1 MDRNCLVAL
10 NRRKIDR
17 RAAKG
22 SQIVKPWKEQQ
33 FSPCF
38 YENGEDIEI
47 LMRLLMI
54 CLFGQICRGC
64 YMRMLL
70 REYDDDARMI

>member
-1 MDRNCLVAL
+1 MDHHCLVAP

-17 RAAKG
+17 RIAKG
-22 SQIVKPWKEQQ
+22 SQIVKPWREQQ

-54 CLFGQICRGC
+54 CLFDQIYGGVLHEGAIKR
-64 YMRMLL
+64 
-70 REYDDDARMI
+70 I